1 MKVLVLTNH
10 LFGLY
15 KFRLE
20 LLEKLKRESYDVLV
34 SAPFDS
40 HSDIKDKMAV
50 EVVQNVFLDRRGTN
64 PIKDLKLVRYY
75 KSLIRK
81 YDPDVV
87 LTYTIKPNVYGGYVC
102 GRLGVPYIVNVTGL
116 GTSLEN
122 EGIIQKIT
130 LFLYRAGLK
139 HACKVFF
146 QNIENRQ
153 FMIDKGVV
161 REEQTNLLPGSGV
174 NTVYYDYLPY
184 PDESNGIVFTTI
196 GRIMKDKGIDEL
208 LSAACEIRKK
218 HSDVTFRLIGE
229 FDEAYEEKIIDLDKQ
244 GVIQY
249 LGFQEDVRKFV
260 SESHAIIHASYHEGM
275 SNVLLE
281 AASMGRPV
289 IATDVPG
296 CRETFDSGVTGIA
309 FKPKSVE
316 SLIEAIEDFL
326 SLDKEKHI
334 EMGKAGRDK
343 IVREF
348 DRKIVIDKY
357 MFEII
362 KNIREGS

>member
-1 MKVLVLTNH
+1 MKVLVITNQ

-15 KFRLE
+15 KFRSE
-20 LLEKLKRESYDVLV
+20 LLERLAAEKYDVLV

-40 HSDIKDKMAV
+40 HSDIKDKMSV
-50 EVVQNVFLDRRGTN
+50 KVVQNDCLDRRGTN
-64 PIKDLKLVRYY
+64 PVKDLKLVRYY

-122 EGIIQKIT
+122 ESILQKIT

-139 HACKVFF
+139 HAGKVFF
-146 QNIENRQ
+146 QNSENRQ

-161 REEQTNLLPGSGV
+161 REEQTDLLPGSGV
-174 NTVYYDYLPY
+174 NTEHYDYLPY

-208 LSAACEIRKK
+208 LSAACEIRKN
-218 HSDVTFRLIGE
+218 HPDVTFRLIGE
-229 FDEAYEEKIIDLDKQ
+229 FDEAYEEKITGLDKQ
-244 GVIQY
+244 GVIRY

-260 SESHAIIHASYHEGM
+260 AESHAVIHASYHEGM

-296 CRETFDSGVTGIA
+296 CREIYDSGVTGIA
-309 FKPKSVE
+309 FKPGSSE
-316 SLIEAIEDFL
+316 SLTEAIEYFL

-334 EMGKAGRDK
+334 EMGRAGREK
-343 IVREF
+343 ILSEF
-348 DRKIVIDKY
+348 DRKKVVDKY
-357 MFEII
+357 MFEIE
-362 KNIREGS
+362 KNTKEEL